1 MLKPKKKITKKE
13 IKKDPVLEKVANTYG
28 FVKEKH
34 LIIIKISLGV
44 AIGIILF
51 LVWSSHKDK
60 LNLESNLALS
70 KALIS
75 WQTDDLD
82 NAKLQ
87 FEILADEFKNT
98 SNGKLANYW
107 LGLIEYN
114 SGNKELAEAYLKKII
129 SYGQVDIILPN
140 AYKVL
145 AHLSWDKNDKDKAQ
159 TYFQKAVKYSLGGN
173 DKLNHKLNLVDFYI
187 SQEKFN
193 EANDL
198 LEPILETKDLSSA
211 LKIKAE
217 ELTGKL
223 N

>member
-28 FVKEKH
+28 FMKEKQ
-34 LIIIKISLGV
+34 IIITKVSLGI

-60 LNLESNLALS
+60 LDLESNLALS

-75 WQTDDLD
+75 WQDDDFD

-87 FEILADEFKNT
+87 FEILADKFKKT

-114 SGNKELAEAYLKKII
+114 SGNKELAEEYLNKII
-129 SYGQVDIILPN
+129 SYRHVDIILPN
-140 AYKVL
+140 AYKLL
-145 AHLSWDKNDKDKAQ
+145 AHLSLDKNDKVKAQ
-159 TYFQKAVKYSLGGN
+159 TYFKKAVKYSLGGN
-173 DKLNHKLNLVDFYI
+173 DKLNHQLNIVDFYI
-187 SQEKFN
+187 SQEKFK
-193 EANDL
+193 EANYL
-198 LEPILETKDLSSA
+198 LEPILDTKDLSSA
-211 LKIKAE
+211 LKSKAE
-217 ELTGKL
+217 ELAGKL